1 MRSDYAKCVV
11 VGRSVIQTHIK
22 ENIKAPRHRPLHG
35 AFTGEFPA
43 QMASNAENVSI
54 WWCRHA
60 CKTNIMAAIP
70 WLLMTWWWTELRSQ
84 QACYWPSFLGLSGFS
99 TTIIKYLL
107 KDFCK
112 QTYGQKQT
120 QGPVSKSD
128 KMSYR
133 KISWSLE
140 ATRLVHYNDVTMDA
154 IASQITSL
162 MTIYSTIYS
171 DADQRKHQSSASLAY
186 VRGIHHWPVNSLH
199 KWPVMRKKVSIWWR
213 RHGLNCRIAFRFD
226 RHIGS
231 SAAEVPGK
239 FQNET
244 IIQNTNLAAS
254 RLHEILREDIL
265 SDIEMG
271 PRIPW
276 IHLSICWS
284 SLLASLVLHIHV
296 HAYSC
301 PDKPYILALIYTSRS
316 PFTNM
321 D

>member
-1 MRSDYAKCVV
+1 
-11 VGRSVIQTHIK
+11 
-22 ENIKAPRHRPLHG
+22 
-35 AFTGEFPA
+35 
-43 QMASNAENVSI
+43 MASKAENVSV
-54 WWCRHA
+54 WWCHHA

-70 WLLMTWWWTELRSQ
+70 WLLMTWWWTEPRSQ

-128 KMSYR
+128 KMSYC

-162 MTIYSTIYS
+162 MTVYSTIYS

-213 RHGLNCRIAFRFD
+213 RHGLNCRIAFKFD
-226 RHIGS
+226 S
-231 SAAEVPGK
+231 TSAAVLPKCLANFKAKLQFRIQISRLRDFTRSYEKTSYRILKWVPG
-239 FQNET
+239 
-244 IIQNTNLAAS
+244 S
-254 RLHEILREDIL
+254 HEFTSL
-265 SDIEMG
+265 SAG
-271 PRIPW
+271 P
-276 IHLSICWS
+276 LC
-284 SLLASLVLHIHV
+284 
-296 HAYSC
+296 
-301 PDKPYILALIYTSRS
+301 
-316 PFTNM
+316 
-321 D
+321 